1 MKLKYIS
8 TLLLLSQGLFAQV
21 ASNVSLFSNVKGDLA
36 ISSEALNHG
45 KAACTIDLA
54 GQGNLQ
60 ANQVGSKG
68 YVIYRYQ
75 AKGWWDA
82 HEPHFNVGLP
92 FEFIKET
99 NEKAVRKDR
108 LHESLKKRELNLTV
122 DGQEAG
128 SPNQAG
134 NLWKANKEIAA
145 YWDFKVTNEI
155 PNLITVVTANAGV
168 GELAIAPLDD
178 PKNKQIVTA
187 FTAEQGACII
197 QFNAK
202 GSFRLYLQQ
211 KAYAD
216 KEEQKKRPAAN
227 ISVIFLD
234 EKAQNTE
241 SNTIS
246 I

>member
-1 MKLKYIS
+1 MKLKYLS

-21 ASNVSLFSNVKGDLA
+21 ASNVSLYSNVKGDLA
-36 ISSEALNHG
+36 ISSEAFNQG
-45 KAACTIDLA
+45 KAACSIDLA
-54 GQGNLQ
+54 GQGKLQ

-68 YVIYRYQ
+68 YVIFRYQ
-75 AKGWWDA
+75 AKDWWDA

-99 NEKAVRKDR
+99 NEKTVRKDR
-108 LHESLKKRELNLTV
+108 LHDSLKKRELNLTV

-145 YWDFKVTNEI
+145 YWDFKVTNEM
-155 PNLITVVTANAGV
+155 PNLITVVTAKAGV

-178 PKNKQIVTA
+178 PKNKQIITSIKE
-187 FTAEQGACII
+187 EQGACII

-202 GSFRLYLQQ
+202 GNFRLYLQQ
-211 KAYAD
+211 RAYAD

-234 EKAQNTE
+234 EKAQKKE
-241 SNTIS
+241 IKTIS

>member
-1 MKLKYIS
+1 MKLKYLS
-8 TLLLLSQGLFAQV
+8 TLLLLIQGLFAQV
-21 ASNVSLFSNVKGDLA
+21 ASNVSVYSNVKGDLA
-36 ISSEALNHG
+36 ISSQAFNQG
-45 KAACTIDLA
+45 QAACSIDLA

-68 YVIYRYQ
+68 YVIFRYQ
-75 AKGWWDA
+75 AKGY
-82 HEPHFNVGLP
+82 EPHFNVGLP
-92 FEFIKET
+92 FEFIKVT
-99 NEKAVRKDR
+99 NEKTVRKDR
-108 LHESLKKRELNLTV
+108 LHDSLKKRELNLIV

-145 YWDFKVTNEI
+145 YWDFKVTNEM
-155 PNLITVVTANAGV
+155 PNLITVVTAKAGV

-178 PKNKQIVTA
+178 PTNKQIITSIK
-187 FTAEQGACII
+187 AEQGACII

-202 GSFRLYLQQ
+202 GNFRLYLQQ

-216 KEEQKKRPAAN
+216 KEEEKKRPAAN

-234 EKAQNTE
+234 EKAQNKE
-241 SNTIS
+241 IKTIS